1 MAGSDGG
8 HTLTELLVAGQ
19 VLLYDQGLFHGTIPL
34 HYTTVLIKE
43 ELGEVPFDGISQDAP
58 SLGLGFH
65 LLPQR
70 VGIISV
76 HTEIATHIKCDI
88 IAGSELFDLCISPWL
103 LAPGSWLP
111 KLVARGS
118 QDPYTA
124 LSISGV
130 QVDAL

>member
-1 MAGSDGG
+1 M
-8 HTLTELLVAGQ
+8 
-19 VLLYDQGLFHGTIPL
+19 P
-34 HYTTVLIKE
+34 TVLVSE
-43 ELGEVPFDGISQDAP
+43 EPGEVPFDSISQDAP

-103 LAPGSWLP
+103 LAPGSRNWLRGE
-111 KLVARGS
+111 ARIRTRHSAYQGCRLMR
-118 QDPYTA
+118 Y
-124 LSISGV
+124 V
-130 QVDAL
+130 